1 MGLSPRHG
9 TNRESN
15 KAYTGGINMGTF
27 AFKMPD
33 IGEGVV
39 EGEVVEW
46 MVAVGDV
53 VKEDDPILSVMTDK
67 ATVEIPSPVDGKV
80 TKVIGEAG
88 DILPV
93 GVVCIEFEVDGA
105 GNASAS
111 EEAPTKKEAEPAK
124 EEPKA
129 TPAPTPAP
137 KAAAETPPAP
147 TPAPAMAPVPRAP
160 GTKALASPAVR
171 QRAREANISLD
182 HVSGSGPA
190 GRISHADLDTHIAGG
205 ASGASRSAPV
215 GGRARVQLN
224 GTEAMKVI
232 GLRRKIADSMIASYS
247 TIPHFSYFE
256 EVDVTAL
263 EELRQH
269 LNATR
274 PEGAPKLT
282 YLPFIMQALVRA
294 LAERPECN
302 ALYDDEANIV
312 TRHEAINLG
321 IATQT
326 DRGLFVPVVKHV
338 EAMDIWQSATEMG
351 RVTSATRDGKAGV
364 EDLSGST
371 FTITSL
377 GRLGG
382 LGATPIINKPEVGIL
397 GVHNAKDRAVVRNGA
412 VVIRRMMNLSSSWD
426 HRVVDGHDGAT
437 LVQLVKTYLENPATI
452 FM

>member
-1 MGLSPRHG
+1 
-9 TNRESN
+9 
-15 KAYTGGINMGTF
+15 MGTF

-46 MVAVGDV
+46 MVAVGDS

-80 TKVIGEAG
+80 ISIVGEAG
-88 DILPV
+88 DTLPV
-93 GVVCIEFEVDGA
+93 GVVCIEFEVEGD
-105 GNASAS
+105 GNAAAS
-111 EEAPTKKEAEPAK
+111 KEAPAPEAKP
-124 EEPKA
+124 EPKA
-129 TPAPTPAP
+129 KPEPTPAPTPVV
-137 KAAAETPPAP
+137 AET
-147 TPAPAMAPVPRAP
+147 APAVQRAT
-160 GTKALASPAVR
+160 GTKALSSPAVR
-171 QRAREANISLD
+171 QRARQANIDLNL
-182 HVSGSGPA
+182 VAGSGPA
-190 GRISHADLDTHIAGG
+190 GRISHADLDAHIAGG
-205 ASGASRSAPV
+205 ASGASRARPMGSSA
-215 GGRARVQLN
+215 RTELN
-224 GTEAMKVI
+224 GTEEIKVI
-232 GLRRKIADSMIASYS
+232 GLRRKIAEGMVASYT

-256 EVDVTAL
+256 EVDVTVL

-282 YLPFIMQALVRA
+282 YLPFIMMALVKA
-294 LAERPECN
+294 LGEQPECN
-302 ALYDDEANIV
+302 AVYDDESNVV
-312 TRHEAINLG
+312 TRHQAINLG

-326 DRGLFVPVVKHV
+326 DRGLFVPVVQHV
-338 EAMDIWQSATEMG
+338 EAMDIWQSAEEMT
-351 RVTSATRDGKAGV
+351 RVTSATRDGKATA

-397 GVHNAKDRAVVRNGA
+397 GVHNAKDRAVVIDGNI
-412 VVIRRMMNLSSSWD
+412 VIRRMMNLSSSWD
-426 HRVVDGHDGAT
+426 HRVVDGHNGAT
-437 LVQLVKTYLENPATI
+437 LVQLVKTYLEHPATI

>member
-1 MGLSPRHG
+1 MGI
-9 TNRESN
+9 
-15 KAYTGGINMGTF
+15 Y
-27 AFKMPD
+27 AFKLPD

-46 MVAVGDV
+46 MVAVGDT

-80 TKVIGEAG
+80 SKIIGEPG

-93 GVVCIEFEVDGA
+93 GEVCIEFEVDGD
-105 GNASAS
+105 GNTATTV
-111 EEAPTKKEAEPAK
+111 EEIKPIK
-124 EEPKA
+124 EEVQPASKEQPKPVESKPEPIPEPVPEPPATA
-129 TPAPTPAP
+129 TPVAR
-137 KAAAETPPAP
+137 AA
-147 TPAPAMAPVPRAP
+147 

-171 QRAREANISLD
+171 QRAREANVDLQL
-182 HVSGSGPA
+182 VAGSGPG
-190 GRISHADLDTHIAGG
+190 GRISHADLDRHIAGG
-205 ASGASRSAPV
+205 AAGATTFAPV
-215 GGRARVQLN
+215 GAKSKSMLT
-224 GTEAMKVI
+224 GTEEIKVI
-232 GLRRKIADSMIASYS
+232 GLRRKIADSMMASYS
-247 TIPHFSYFE
+247 SIAHFSYFE
-256 EVDVTAL
+256 EVDITAL

-282 YLPFIMQALVRA
+282 YLPFIMQALVKA
-294 LAERPECN
+294 LSESPECN
-302 ALYDDEANIV
+302 ALFDDEANVV
-312 TRHEAINLG
+312 TRHQAIHLG

-326 DRGLFVPVVKHV
+326 DRGLYVPVVKHV
-338 EAMDIWQSATEMG
+338 EAMDIWQSAVEMV
-351 RVTSATRDGKAGV
+351 RVTTATREGKAAA

-397 GVHNAKDRAVVRNGA
+397 GVHNAKERAVVRNGQI
-412 VVIRRMMNLSSSWD
+412 VIRRMMNLSSSWD
-426 HRVVDGHDGAT
+426 HQVVDGHDGAT
-437 LVQLVKTYLENPATI
+437 LVQKVKTLLENPATI

>member
-1 MGLSPRHG
+1 
-9 TNRESN
+9 
-15 KAYTGGINMGTF
+15 MGTF

-46 MVAVGDV
+46 MVAVGDI

-80 TKVIGEAG
+80 TRIVGDAG
-88 DILPV
+88 DTLPV
-93 GVVCIEFEVDGA
+93 GVVCIEFEVEGD
-105 GNASAS
+105 GNAAS
-111 EEAPTKKEAEPAK
+111 SDDTPAP
-124 EEPKA
+124 EPKA
-129 TPAPTPAP
+129 ESKPAPEPKAESKPAPAP
-137 KAAAETPPAP
+137 KPAP
-147 TPAPAMAPVPRAP
+147 VATAPAVQRAA
-160 GTKALASPAVR
+160 GTKALTSPAVR
-171 QRAREANISLD
+171 QRARQANIDLNM
-182 HVSGSGPA
+182 VAGSGPA
-190 GRISHADLDTHIAGG
+190 GRISHADLDAHIAGG
-205 ASGASRSAPV
+205 ASGASRARPMGASA
-215 GGRARVQLN
+215 RTELN
-224 GTEAMKVI
+224 GTEEIKVI
-232 GLRRKIADSMIASYS
+232 GLRRKIAEGMVSSYT

-282 YLPFIMQALVRA
+282 YLPFIMQALVKA
-294 LAERPECN
+294 LGERPECN
-302 ALYDDEANIV
+302 AIYDDDSNVV

-326 DRGLFVPVVKHV
+326 DRGLFVPVVQHV
-338 EAMDIWQSATEMG
+338 ETMDIWQSAEEMM
-351 RVTSATRDGKAGV
+351 RVTSATRDGKAAAD
-364 EDLSGST
+364 DLSGST

-397 GVHNAKDRAVVRNGA
+397 GVHNAKDRAVVRDGNI
-412 VVIRRMMNLSSSWD
+412 VIRRMMNLSSSWD
-426 HRVVDGHDGAT
+426 HRVVDGHDGAS
-437 LVQLVKTYLENPATI
+437 LVQLVKSYLELPATI

>member
-1 MGLSPRHG
+1 
-9 TNRESN
+9 
-15 KAYTGGINMGTF
+15 MGTF

-46 MVAVGDV
+46 MVAVGDT

-67 ATVEIPSPVDGKV
+67 ATVEIPSPVDGTV
-80 TKVIGEAG
+80 TKVVGEAG

-111 EEAPTKKEAEPAK
+111 DDAPAAKEAPAPVAK
-124 EEPKA
+124 ESKPEPTPEVA
-129 TPAPTPAP
+129 PAPTPAP
-137 KAAAETPPAP
+137 KAAA
-147 TPAPAMAPVPRAP
+147 TPAPAATPVARAP

-182 HVSGSGPA
+182 HVAGSGPA
-190 GRISHADLDTHIAGG
+190 GRISHADLDAHIAGG
-205 ASGASRSAPV
+205 ASGASRAAPM
-215 GGRARVQLN
+215 GGRARTELN

-247 TIPHFSYFE
+247 SIPHFSYFE

-282 YLPFIMQALVRA
+282 YLPFIMQALVKA
-294 LAERPECN
+294 LAQRPECN
-302 ALYDDEANIV
+302 ALYDDEANVV

-351 RVTSATRDGKAGV
+351 RVTGATRDGKAGV
-364 EDLSGST
+364 EDLTGST

-397 GVHNAKDRAVVRNGA
+397 GVHNAKDRAVVRDGA